1 LLKARAPAA
10 VGVVHKTP
18 DKFVVHPKGKWLE
31 ADAGEMVQINV
42 AKYFLVPVTQADA
55 DYCLA
60 TKCVDHQKKP
70 IRMGMHFKCLLGGGK
85 DGHEDYVA
93 VGDNTGNISKHAKKH
108 HQITIDA
115 IVRIIKETPAAD
127 TAAVV
132 QKFVSGI
139 VPETSNLTKY
149 FKDRKES
156 KLCRFRSCCSCL
168 VP

>member
-60 TKCVDHQKKP
+60 TKCVAPKEAHS
-70 IRMGMHFKCLLGGGK
+70 
-85 DGHEDYVA
+85 
-93 VGDNTGNISKHAKKH
+93 NGNAL
-108 HQITIDA
+108 Q
-115 IVRIIKETPAAD
+115 
-127 TAAVV
+127 
-132 QKFVSGI
+132 
-139 VPETSNLTKY
+139 
-149 FKDRKES
+149 
-156 KLCRFRSCCSCL
+156 RFIGWGQGWA
-168 VP
+168 